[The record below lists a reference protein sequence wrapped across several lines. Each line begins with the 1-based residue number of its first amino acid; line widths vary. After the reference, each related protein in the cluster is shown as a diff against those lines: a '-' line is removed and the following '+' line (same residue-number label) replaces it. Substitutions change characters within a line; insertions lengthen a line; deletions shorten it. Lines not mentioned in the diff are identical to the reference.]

1 MSWHAGDSCVRT
13 RCSNAQEKSGGAP
26 RWLSLSKT
34 YRRTDRKY
42 GSYSHVSSRHF
53 QNFSNGSFGWGDA
66 RGRSARGNGSRLCL
80 EVACSASQ
88 QKTKHSVVLGWP
100 LLRHVTASKNHLRHD
115 GQMLSRR
122 CNPLRH
128 SAESNLYTTNGTRG
142 KVSGG
147 QQVACNRNSSPPL
160 STTQAAL
167 KADLT
172 TRSWKSGHMRHSR
185 SWKLV
190 TDKYVSPDRISC
202 GGNTNEF
209 SRGLMFVP

>member
-1 MSWHAGDSCVRT
+1 MHMYAQSCPAL
-13 RCSNAQEKSGGAP
+13 SLSFSLEEQSGGAP

-66 RGRSARGNGSRLCL
+66 RGRSACENRLRLCL

-88 QKTKHSVVLGWP
+88 QTFYGVGLAPAAPYHSIRESP
-100 LLRHVTASKNHLRHD
+100 RHD

-142 KVSGG
+142 KV
-147 QQVACNRNSSPPL
+147 P
-160 STTQAAL
+160 
-167 KADLT
+167 
-172 TRSWKSGHMRHSR
+172 
-185 SWKLV
+185 
-190 TDKYVSPDRISC
+190 
-202 GGNTNEF
+202 
-209 SRGLMFVP
+209 